1 MNGVEDKITR
11 KIYIMI
17 GLVLCFT
24 AVVMYRVESNIRNVD
39 NFRDKHNILDENIKD
54 NSSNNQ
60 NNQNNQTQNVV
71 HNYTSNASGE
81 VIDATKE
88 NDEEN
93 NLLVEVGRLDIRDYT
108 DDTYWNVILVNK
120 KNTLPVDRP
129 VTLGTI
135 SNGKQVDYRIVEITN
150 QMLKDAKA
158 AGISLIAGSTYRSYS
173 YQQKLFDKEVKEW
186 EQKGY
191 SSEDARIAAGKE
203 VAYPGTS
210 EHQLGLAIDFLT
222 NEYMVL
228 DQGFENTQAFKWLEE
243 NAHKYGYIL
252 RYMKGKE
259 DKTGIIY
266 EPWHWRY
273 LGVELAKEV
282 KSSGLC
288 YEEFLGKE

>member
-1 MNGVEDKITR
+1 MNSIEDKITR

-24 AVVMYRVESNIRNVD
+24 AIVMYRVESNIRSVDNLKNNENVLDEDINSSVKNDTKDYTNVD
-39 NFRDKHNILDENIKD
+39 SENERIKKNIEDEL
-54 NSSNNQ
+54 S
-60 NNQNNQTQNVV
+60 
-71 HNYTSNASGE
+71 
-81 VIDATKE
+81 
-88 NDEEN
+88 
-93 NLLVEVGRLDIRDYT
+93 VEVERLDIRDYT

-120 KNTLPVDRP
+120 NNTLPKDRP

-135 SNGKQVDYRIVEITN
+135 SNGKQVDYRIVDVTN

-158 AGISLIAGSTYRSYS
+158 AGISLIPCSTYRSYS
-173 YQQKLFDKEVKEW
+173 YQEKLFERELNEW
-186 EQKGY
+186 KQKGY
-191 SSEDARIAAGKE
+191 SNEDATIAASKE

-222 NEYMVL
+222 NNYMIL
-228 DQGFENTQAFKWLEE
+228 DQGFENTEAFKWLNE
-243 NAHKYGYIL
+243 NAYKYGFIL

-282 KSSGLC
+282 KNSGLC